1 MPDCDDGARL
11 VNYLDTAYSIRV
23 AATDPQELM
32 IRRFDPK
39 SRILGL
45 DDFATSETR
54 AFQMVFQIGA
64 IEPTDAID
72 LTIAR
77 ANFPSV

>member
-1 MPDCDDGARL
+1 
-11 VNYLDTAYSIRV
+11 
-23 AATDPQELM
+23 M